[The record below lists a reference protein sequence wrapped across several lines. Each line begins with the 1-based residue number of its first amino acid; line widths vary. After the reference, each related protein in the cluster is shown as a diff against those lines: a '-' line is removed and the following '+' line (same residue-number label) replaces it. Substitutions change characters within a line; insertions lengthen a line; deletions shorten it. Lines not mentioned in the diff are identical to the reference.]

1 MTIKMDL
8 VQGSG
13 GGKNSQGRRRTRG
26 AIVSGLTGSSNAMIE
41 AAFSELETAGYTIGS
56 SHPERASCVLKEVNA
71 SAVKGGAV
79 ECQLVYED
87 VFYNS
92 AKKPQPA
99 TSYNTVSGRASLRQV
114 QTNKDINDDDI
125 IVEYIYPTQ
134 YVSPQG
140 TKPFE
145 SLTEAER
152 THTSSP
158 MVSKLV
164 PEMTITIPQI
174 ENANPQAKAKAYIGK
189 VNSGSFVGDSSATA
203 GQWLLVD
210 VQWES
215 SDGGVT
221 YEVSYTFHCV
231 PEGWNSEVVY
241 FIDPNTGV
249 PPANLPSSGIY
260 PLYHYEEVD
269 FSGLG
274 ITLI

>member
-1 MTIKMDL
+1 MAIKMDL

-26 AIVSGLTGSSNAMIE
+26 AIVSGLTGNANAMIE
-41 AAFSELETAGYTIGS
+41 AAFSELETGGYTIGS
-56 SHPERASCVLKEVNA
+56 SHPERASCVLKEINA
-71 SAVKGGAV
+71 TAIKGGSV

-87 VFYNS
+87 AFYNS

-99 TSYNTVSGRASLRQV
+99 SSYNTVSGRASLRQV
-114 QTNKDINDDDI
+114 QTNKNSSNQDMS
-125 IVEYIYPTQ
+125 VSYVFPTQ

-140 TKPFE
+140 TKPFLDL
-145 SLTEAER
+145 SEADR
-152 THTSSP
+152 TQVQKVIVP
-158 MVSKLV
+158 KLV

-174 ENANPQAKAKAYIGK
+174 EYSNPQAKAMQYIGK
-189 VNSGSFVGDSSATA
+189 VNSGSFDGDSGATA

-215 SDGGVT
+215 SDGGAT
-221 YEVSYTFHCV
+221 YEVSYTFHYV
-231 PEGWNSEVVY
+231 EEGWNSSESF
-241 FIDPNTGV
+241 FIDPNTGGA
-249 PPANLPSSGIY
+249 PPNLPAAGIY
-260 PLYHYEEVD
+260 PLVIYKEID